1 MRLSSRLSNRMK
13 FKQGAARGERL
24 TFFTWQATRALILCK
39 VAVTIGHAP
48 AVVRYAP
55 VKNTG
60 GLWRERANYLMRAS
74 LSIFGHSLAGGQ
86 TCRLKQ
92 PNRSI

>member
-1 MRLSSRLSNRMK
+1 MRLNSRLNNRMR

-24 TFFTWQATRALILCK
+24 TFFTWQATRALISCK
-39 VAVTIGHAP
+39 VVVTIGRVP
-48 AVVRYAP
+48 AVVKYAP
-55 VKNTG
+55 AKNTG

-74 LSIFGHSLAGGQ
+74 LSIFGRSHAGER

-92 PNRSI
+92 QNGSI